1 MTATPKGFRLHIGI
15 FGRRNAGKSTLLNLV
30 AGQDV
35 SIVSPTPGTTTDPV
49 EKPMEFIPM
58 GPVLWIDTAG
68 VDDVGSLGEKR
79 LERSLRVIERTDL
92 AIVVFHQ
99 EWGGFEQQLYDEF
112 AKRGIPVIAV
122 QNKIDLDA
130 DMSGSLPEGLTVIAM
145 SAAAGHG
152 LEELR
157 QAILAA
163 APADFIESP
172 PLVHDL
178 LTPGDIAVL
187 VVPIDKEA
195 PKGRLILPQV
205 QTIRDL
211 LDGDC
216 AFLVTREDRLAEMI
230 ANLHKKPA
238 LVVTDSQAFKEVAAS
253 VPADAGIPITGF
265 SILYARAKGDLS
277 VFAEGAAAIG
287 NLKEGDRVLV
297 AESCTHHSNEDDIGR
312 VKLPNLM
319 KKKTGKNLAFE
330 FSSGHDFPANLG
342 EYGLVLHCG
351 ACMTNRRAVLSRL
364 MACRDAGVPIVNYG
378 IAIAYCLGLLER
390 ALAPFPAALEAFR
403 KSQNKELT

>member
-35 SIVSPTPGTTTDPV
+35 SIVSPTPGTTADPV

-92 AIVVFHQ
+92 AIIVFHH

-112 AKRGIPVIAV
+112 TKRGIPVLAV

-130 DMSGSLPEGLTVIAM
+130 DTAGSVPEGLKVIPM
-145 SAAAGHG
+145 SAASGRG

-157 QAILAA
+157 QAILAS

-178 LTPGDIAVL
+178 LTPGDIAIL

-216 AFLVTREDRLAEMI
+216 ASLVTSENRLAEI
-230 ANLHKKPA
+230 IRNLGKKPA
-238 LVVTDSQAFKEVAAS
+238 LVVTDSQAFKEVAAA
-253 VPADAGIPITGF
+253 VPAELNIPITGF

-287 NLKEGDRVLV
+287 KLMNGDKILV
-297 AESCTHHSNEDDIGR
+297 AESCTHHSNDDDIGR

-330 FSSGHDFPANLG
+330 FSCGHDFPANLA

-390 ALAPFPAALEAFR
+390 ALAPFPAALEAF
-403 KSQNKELT
+403 KKLHNKETI